1 MFESSYIPICESLY
15 HPSLETNIN
24 IFHKICNILG
34 SITPIINDPIMLRW
48 GGTRPSKGTAISL
61 YETLI
66 IDKDYNE
73 LAPYFG
79 SN

>member
-1 MFESSYIPICESLY
+1 MFEYSYIPICESLY

-24 IFHKICNILG
+24 IFHEICNILG
-34 SITPIINDPIMLRW
+34 SITPIINDPIMRRW

-66 IDKDYNE
+66 IDKDYKRTSTI
-73 LAPYFG
+73 FW
-79 SN
+79 

>member
-1 MFESSYIPICESLY
+1 MR
-15 HPSLETNIN
+15 
-24 IFHKICNILG
+24 
-34 SITPIINDPIMLRW
+34 RW

>member
-1 MFESSYIPICESLY
+1 MFEYSYIPICESLY

-24 IFHKICNILG
+24 IFHEICNILG

-66 IDKDYNE
+66 IDKDYKRTSTI
-73 LAPYFG
+73 FW
-79 SN
+79 

>member
-1 MFESSYIPICESLY
+1 MFEYSYIPICESLY

-66 IDKDYNE
+66 IDKDYKRTSTI
-73 LAPYFG
+73 FW
-79 SN
+79 